1 MYNSIDAK
9 SNDIKSNYHLL
20 ISGIVPRPIAFVG
33 TRSKDGNDNLAPFSF
48 FNGFGA
54 NPPIVGFSPALSGRT
69 GKPKDTLLNIK
80 ENPEFSISIVN
91 YNIVEQMSLASSE
104 YSRDV
109 DEFTKSGLEKFKCND
124 IAAPAVK
131 DSPFIMECKL
141 HELIEL
147 GGKPASGNLI
157 LGEVLRFHVRKD
169 IYTDNRI
176 DPLKID
182 AVSRLG
188 YGWYSRSNQGLFEIN
203 KPRVNGI
210 GFEALPNCIL
220 KSNDFSGNELAKLA
234 SVKAIPVL
242 SSDNLLSD
250 KESLI
255 TECKKLLSIDEVD
268 KAWQLVLMLESI
280 LIEK

>member
-33 TRSKDGNDNLAPFSF
+33 SKNSNGDENLAPFSF

-69 GKPKDTLLNIK
+69 GESKDTLLNIK
-80 ENPEFSISIVN
+80 EFPEFSISIVN
-91 YNIVEQMSLASSE
+91 YDIVEQMSLASSE
-104 YSRDV
+104 YSRDI
-109 DEFTKSGLEKFKCND
+109 DEFTKSGFEKFRCDN
-124 IAAPAVK
+124 ISVSAVK
-131 DSPFIMECKL
+131 GSPFIMECKL
-141 HELIEL
+141 YDIIEL

-157 LGEVLRFHVRKD
+157 LGEVLKFHVRKD

-176 DPLKID
+176 DPVKID

-188 YGWYSRSNQGLFEIN
+188 YNWYSRSNKGLFEIK
-203 KPRVNGI
+203 KPRANGI
-210 GFEALPNCIL
+210 GFDALPNYIL
-220 KSNDFSGNELAKLA
+220 KSKYFSGNELAKLA
-234 SVKAIPVL
+234 GVDSIP
-242 SSDNLLSD
+242 SFSTDNLTDDKDQIISD
-250 KESLI
+250 
-255 TECKKLLSIDEVD
+255 CKKLLSEDQID
-268 KAWQLVLMLESI
+268 KAWQFVIHLGNI